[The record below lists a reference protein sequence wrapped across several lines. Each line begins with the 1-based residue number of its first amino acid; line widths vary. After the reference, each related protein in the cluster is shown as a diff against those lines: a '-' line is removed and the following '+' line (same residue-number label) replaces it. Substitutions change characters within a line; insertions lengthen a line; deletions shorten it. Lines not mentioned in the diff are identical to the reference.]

1 MCLHFELG
9 ADSDAEGRL
18 ALQHRISHILISIH
32 QVHGDLLWLLILGAP
47 SNTLAVT
54 EETDMYTI
62 TTIKNHIPI
71 DSPPTPM
78 LSYTSCFGCPAKG
91 ETGNR

>member
-1 MCLHFELG
+1 MRCVSQLIHWLTN
-9 ADSDAEGRL
+9 
-18 ALQHRISHILISIH
+18 RIREQARSHILISIH